1 MIGTTLR
8 KRYRLDAE
16 LGRGDMG
23 VVYLAH
29 DTLLRRDVA
38 IKVMLASGL
47 GHAIIHRAL
56 ERQRR

>member
-1 MIGTTLR
+1 MNGTTLR
-8 KRYRLDAE
+8 NRYRLDAE
-16 LGRGDMG
+16 LGRGDTG

-38 IKVMLASGL
+38 IKVMSVSGL
-47 GHAIIHRAL
+47 GHAIVHRAL